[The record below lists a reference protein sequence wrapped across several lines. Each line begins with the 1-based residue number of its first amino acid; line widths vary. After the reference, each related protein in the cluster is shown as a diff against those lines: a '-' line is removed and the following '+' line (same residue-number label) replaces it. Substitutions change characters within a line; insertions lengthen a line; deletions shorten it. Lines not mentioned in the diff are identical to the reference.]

1 MKTLKERMIRDMQL
15 RRLSQSTQDLYCY
28 AVEGL
33 STHCNAPAE
42 KIGPQRVLDYIL
54 YLQNTRKMSWSTIKV
69 ILAGI
74 KFCYGVSL
82 KRPALVAAIA
92 ERRAP
97 QRLPEILNAAELQ
110 RLFAAAKKPL
120 HRTLLMT
127 MYASGLRASEVV
139 RLQARHIDSG
149 RMQVRV
155 EKGKGEKD
163 RYTLLSPRLLQELRA
178 HWLRYRP
185 KLWLFPNFDAAHLGA
200 PLPRDYPNPIYH
212 QAKKDAGIQKQG
224 GSHTLRHCFAT
235 PLLEA
240 GVDLNTL
247 KEYLGHKSILTTV
260 MYLHLARQKPHQTP
274 DLLANGPA
282 SAAPQN
288 PGGSEPG
295 KTAPAA
301 HGENPPAPP
310 DQPGSQPLA
319 VAR

>member
-1 MKTLKERMIRDMQL
+1 MKTLKERMVRDMQL
-15 RRLSQSTQDLYCY
+15 RRLSQSTQDLYWY

-33 STHCNAPAE
+33 STHYQAPPE

-54 YLQNTRKMSWSTIKV
+54 YLQNVRKMSWSTIKV

-74 KFCYGVSL
+74 KFCYGVTL
-82 KRPALVAAIA
+82 KRPALVAAIP

-120 HRTLLMT
+120 QRTLLMT
-127 MYASGLRASEVV
+127 MYATGLRASEVV

-163 RYTLLSPRLLQELRA
+163 RDTLLSPSLLQELRT
-178 HWLRYRP
+178 HWKMYHP
-185 KLWLFPNFDAAHLGA
+185 KIWLFPNFDPAHLDE
-200 PLPRDYPNPIYH
+200 PLPREYPNRIYQ
-212 QAKKDAGIQKQG
+212 QAKKDAGIQKKG

-235 PLLEA
+235 HLVEA
-240 GVDLNTL
+240 GVDLHTL
-247 KEYLGHKSILTTV
+247 QKYMGHKSILTTV
-260 MYLHLARQKPHQTP
+260 MYLHLACKQPGQTS
-274 DLLANGPA
+274 DLLAFG
-282 SAAPQN
+282 
-288 PGGSEPG
+288 
-295 KTAPAA
+295 
-301 HGENPPAPP
+301 APP
-310 DQPGSQPLA
+310 PPPGIIPPRPDEPAVQPPP